1 MSILKR
7 SCAKALVPQ
16 VRPICWGP
24 LIIFLLDC
32 SVLEAV
38 VKQTPIGDKYFINEV
53 LKEPKTVNVSQVI
66 MVRQYL

>member
-1 MSILKR
+1 MFFL
-7 SCAKALVPQ
+7 
-16 VRPICWGP
+16 P

-38 VKQTPIGDKYFINEV
+38 VRQTPIGDKYFINEV

-66 MVRQYL
+66 MVRQYLCRGQCSKEPGCQF